1 MYHGRLFPTS
11 QMKKEALETSPNV
24 PQRERKLWR
33 LPPAFPGRKGGVG
46 DIPRRSPA
54 RKEALK
60 ISPGVPQKE
69 RKRWRHPPMFPGKK
83 AGLNIYLKFP
93 PAKRALLSFNL
104 GFTGDEKEG
113 FKDFIKQK
121 KSVELDKKKFFL
133 MFIPLKY
140 QVS

>member
-11 QMKKEALETSPNV
+11 QMKKEALKISPNV
-24 PQRERKLWR
+24 PQRERRRWKH
-33 LPPAFPGRKGGVG
+33 PPTFPRKKGGVG
-46 DIPRRSPA
+46 DIPQCS
-54 RKEALK
+54 
-60 ISPGVPQKE
+60 
-69 RKRWRHPPMFPGKK
+69 
-83 AGLNIYLKFP
+83 

>member
-1 MYHGRLFPTS
+1 
-11 QMKKEALETSPNV
+11 MKKEALETSPSV
-24 PQRERKLWR
+24 PQRERKR
-33 LPPAFPGRKGGVG
+33 GRHPPTFPREKGGVG

-54 RKEALK
+54 GKEALET
-60 ISPGVPQKE
+60 SPNVPQKE
-69 RKRWRHPPMFPGKK
+69 RKRWRHPPAFPGKK
-83 AGLNIYLKFP
+83 EGLNIYLKFP

-121 KSVELDKKKFFL
+121 KSVELDKNFFFL

>member
-11 QMKKEALETSPNV
+11 QMKKEALETSPSV
-24 PQRERKLWR
+24 PRRERR
-33 LPPAFPGRKGGVG
+33 RGRHLPVFPGGKGGVG
-46 DIPRRSPA
+46 NIPQRSPE

-60 ISPGVPQKE
+60 ISPGVPQEE
-69 RKRWRHPPMFPGKK
+69 RKRGRHPPVFPGKK
-83 AGLNIYLKFP
+83 EGLNIYLKFP